1 MAETQSPEI
10 VMRAVDADNLGDVED
25 NPEAVRFHIRL
36 SAVPSDIWAGEFE
49 QAYRQTPYQIK
60 PPVEVAGDALEVV
73 FLPRYAS
80 ELPGLV
86 RFLSLIVRR
95 ANMETR
101 RTEEIHL
108 SKTHEQQKAEF
119 RQVLRRLEL
128 PQ

>member
-1 MAETQSPEI
+1 M
-10 VMRAVDADNLGDVED
+10 D
-25 NPEAVRFHIRL
+25 
-36 SAVPSDIWAGEFE
+36 
-49 QAYRQTPYQIK
+49 
-60 PPVEVAGDALEVV
+60 VAGDDLAVI

-128 PQ
+128 PR